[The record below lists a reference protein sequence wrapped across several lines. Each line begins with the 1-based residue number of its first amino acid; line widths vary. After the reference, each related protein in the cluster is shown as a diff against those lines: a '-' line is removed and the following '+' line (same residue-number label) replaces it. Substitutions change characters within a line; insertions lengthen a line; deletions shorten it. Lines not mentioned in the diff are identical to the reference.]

1 MTHQL
6 GLICILEMPGIVDA
20 NIKTKFIQGR
30 QTTAGFV
37 SRTIARL
44 VVT

>member
-6 GLICILEMPGIVDA
+6 GLICKLEMPGIVDA

-30 QTTAGFV
+30 QITADFV
-37 SRTIARL
+37 SRAIARL
-44 VVT
+44 VIT